1 LVNAGLHCYR
11 RWRVTTPAY
20 SRLDVDERRRQLL
33 DASAQIFTERRY
45 DDVSMSEIAAA
56 AGISKGLLYHYF
68 TNKQELFRATL
79 EDTARD
85 IATLIAPDPSLPPAE
100 RVSRSLGDYLA
111 WIEANEASYVRL
123 IEDMGSVS
131 DVLEIVTRVREDT
144 AVLIATQAV
153 GGDPPR
159 ALVTAALGW
168 LWAVDGVCLDWLAR
182 RHMTR
187 EQVRD
192 FLVRTLFA
200 MVMAAASV
208 EPAIELKLD

>member
-1 LVNAGLHCYR
+1 M
-11 RWRVTTPAY
+11 TSPAF

-33 DASAQIFTERRY
+33 ETSTQVFSERRY
-45 DDVSMSEIAAA
+45 DEVSMNEIAAA

-79 EDTARD
+79 EDAARD
-85 IATLIAPDPSLPPAE
+85 IAMRIEPDTALPPAE
-100 RVSRSLGDYLA
+100 RVRASLDAYLE
-111 WIEANEASYVRL
+111 WIEAHEAGYVRL
-123 IEDMGSVS
+123 IEDVGSVS
-131 DVLEIVTRVREDT
+131 DVRELVARVREDT

-153 GGDPPR
+153 QGEPPR
-159 ALVTAALGW
+159 ALVSAALGW
-168 LWAVDGVCLDWLAR
+168 LWFMDGVCLDWLAR

-192 FLVRTLFA
+192 MLLGALFGA
-200 MVMAAASV
+200 IMAASSV